1 MVTCQG
7 ELILET
13 MLKNK
18 ISSCNQIS
26 VYFHDRPVV
35 EKSKSFVLSSFF
47 IELTSKSFSIYGLS
61 IHFFS
66 TAPYG
71 ILFRVEIF
79 PNFCFLSLVQFVN
92 ITHPKTNEQNEIRT
106 PAYITTLWNDRE
118 VIPLHYFLVLNLY
131 QQIRNLQSWTWCL
144 MEKRFL
150 SKFSLRNGIFQKRC
164 LETGILSEL
173 YLFQ

>member
-79 PNFCFLSLVQFVN
+79 PNFCFLSLVQFVT
-92 ITHPKTNEQNEIRT
+92 ITHPKVMVRPRFEPFKSRPNSE
-106 PAYITTLWNDRE
+106 RE
-118 VIPLHYFLVLNLY
+118 ERLIPLRHVLTVFQRSNNSE
-131 QQIRNLQSWTWCL
+131 ICSWTP
-144 MEKRFL
+144 
-150 SKFSLRNGIFQKRC
+150 
-164 LETGILSEL
+164 
-173 YLFQ
+173 